1 MDGSSARRPSTSI
14 LISWFRGFDGLF
26 VIFFKLILKYTPLLW
41 NLQVQEPYVK
51 KKKIE
56 IWVVYHSRVKAWS
69 YLSN

>member
-1 MDGSSARRPSTSI
+1 MSPSMDGSSARRPSTSI

-51 KKKIE
+51 KKKN
-56 IWVVYHSRVKAWS
+56 WN
-69 YLSN
+69 LSGLSFKG